1 MRGVSEFGRIQLYNC
16 TSRQD
21 LALYRYEHTCAS
33 VFYYR
38 AVGI

>member
-1 MRGVSEFGRIQLYNC
+1 MRGVSLDAYNC
-16 TSRQD
+16 TSRQG
-21 LALYRYEHTCAS
+21 LALCMYRYEHTCAN